1 MDNVYGQGG
10 GPIILQ
16 LTAEEALAGCV
27 KEVMLGNQRYH
38 ITIPA
43 GTPAGSSFEL
53 RADNGF
59 LLGTVSVQVTGSM
72 NTAYTA
78 AAAGQNAF
86 APQGTPFSAPQDTPY
101 TAPQGA
107 PYTASQDI
115 PYTAPQG
122 PAAGTQYNNY
132 AQGAYGVPGAPD
144 PKPKKKGKKT
154 GLWVTL
160 GIVAFLIVGGV
171 LFYNFYHIY
180 DDPTCTEPAICK
192 ICHKEVKPA
201 LGHDWMEA
209 TYDEPQTCARC
220 GETTGDVKGMTYD
233 VSGDWTGSNYVIG
246 DWNYPIWG
254 LNPPLEDVR
263 KIQISFSFEEL
274 NADHYRI
281 YYKSNGD
288 WYYWDFDS
296 VEGQTDYEEWFYTP
310 SPMRIE
316 EIVVTDNSNT
326 PYSIYLGVTAAQC
339 GK

>member
-1 MDNVYGQGG
+1 
-10 GPIILQ
+10 
-16 LTAEEALAGCV
+16 
-27 KEVMLGNQRYH
+27 
-38 ITIPA
+38 
-43 GTPAGSSFEL
+43 
-53 RADNGF
+53 
-59 LLGTVSVQVTGSM
+59 
-72 NTAYTA
+72 
-78 AAAGQNAF
+78 
-86 APQGTPFSAPQDTPY
+86 
-101 TAPQGA
+101 
-107 PYTASQDI
+107 
-115 PYTAPQG
+115 
-122 PAAGTQYNNY
+122 
-132 AQGAYGVPGAPD
+132 
-144 PKPKKKGKKT
+144 
-154 GLWVTL
+154 
-160 GIVAFLIVGGV
+160 
-171 LFYNFYHIY
+171 
-180 DDPTCTEPAICK
+180 
-192 ICHKEVKPA
+192 
-201 LGHDWMEA
+201 MEA